1 MTYAKATGLA
11 ALDGV
16 EIGVLGLL
24 AGAAHRRGL
33 LNPGVSGVLGLLA
46 LAASAPASVHSPS
59 PVARSV
65 TSNWPASSPRRSLR
79 VPGTATRSGITSS
92 QVALERVAKI
102 RLPLRGERQ
111 TCCEPA
117 SHHFARGGIR
127 LGGRCRIRA
136 AHGRPV
142 ECGHRCPRRPCVR
155 GGIAQAGREG
165 EEVGR
170 APSADRGGRA
180 DRRRLYV
187 RALCSAKIDQVAKV
201 ASGFRRGGALTAARA
216 LRQHE
221 LDLRAVEAKTVDD
234 PTTERFARDR
244 RAGPRAVC
252 RRVPEVRTAEDNLAR
267 ARAARPEAT

>member
-1 MTYAKATGLA
+1 MTAPLLTTPAGATTAAVVPAPAAAPPVRRAWGEDFAKKLLGDGSAESKPVVSTAMTYAKATGLA

-65 TSNWPASSPRRSLR
+65 TSDSQASSPRRSLR
-79 VPGTATRSGITSS
+79 VPGTATRSNHHLQPSRPR
-92 QVALERVAKI
+92 ARVAKI

-180 DRRRLYV
+180 GLAPLVRARLSCLRRRSIRSRRW
-187 RALCSAKIDQVAKV
+187 RAASA
-201 ASGFRRGGALTAARA
+201 
-216 LRQHE
+216 
-221 LDLRAVEAKTVDD
+221 AVEH
-234 PTTERFARDR
+234 
-244 RAGPRAVC
+244 
-252 RRVPEVRTAEDNLAR
+252 
-267 ARAARPEAT
+267 